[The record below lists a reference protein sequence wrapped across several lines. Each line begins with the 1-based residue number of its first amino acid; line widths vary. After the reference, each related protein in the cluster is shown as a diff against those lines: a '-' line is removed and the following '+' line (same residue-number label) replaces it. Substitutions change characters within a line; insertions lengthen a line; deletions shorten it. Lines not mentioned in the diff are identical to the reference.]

1 MALPSWLLTPGTVLL
16 RRHVRNKGDPFAI
29 QWSFVEGD
37 PTFSLARLPNGR
49 IIYGGTLI
57 AATTAWGSWPLNFTA
72 SVERAFFLLSL
83 LRVLDAALC
92 LCRW

>member
-1 MALPSWLLTPGTVLL
+1 
-16 RRHVRNKGDPFAI
+16 
-29 QWSFVEGD
+29 
-37 PTFSLARLPNGR
+37 
-49 IIYGGTLI
+49 LI